1 MNITVIGC
9 WGAYPEK
16 NEATS
21 GYLVECGG
29 SRILLDCGSG
39 VLSRLQS
46 HCPLEELDAV
56 VLTHTH
62 ADHIADVYSLEF
74 AILVLMQIGKRSVP
88 LDVYVN
94 EAEIGS
100 LAFEYPDCIRV
111 RPVRAGGETRIGD
124 VSLAFSE
131 TVHEIPC
138 LAVRLTSPDGKALVY
153 SGDSGYCQ
161 ALIELSRSADVLI
174 IESSFYEAQAGRMKG
189 HLTAGEAG
197 RIAALAGAGQTVLTH
212 LPHYG
217 ELDQLVAEAS
227 RHYKGPI
234 RLAYCDM
241 KINI

>member
-1 MNITVIGC
+1 MDITVIGC

-29 SRILLDCGSG
+29 AKILLDCGSG
-39 VLSRLQS
+39 VLSRLQN
-46 HCPLEELDAV
+46 HCALEELDAV

-62 ADHIADVYSLEF
+62 ADHIADAYSLEF
-74 AILVLMQIGKRSVP
+74 AILVLMQIGERSKP
-88 LDVYVN
+88 LDVYAN
-94 EAEIGS
+94 EADIGK
-100 LAFEYPDCIRV
+100 LAFEYPNCVRVHPIRA
-111 RPVRAGGETRIGD
+111 REATTIGD
-124 VSLAFSE
+124 ARLEFSE
-131 TVHEIPC
+131 NVHEIPC
-138 LAVRLTSPDGKALVY
+138 LAVRLTSPEGKTLVY
-153 SGDSGYCQ
+153 SGDTGYCE

-174 IESSFYEAQAGRMKG
+174 VESSFYDIQTGRMKG

-197 RIAALAGAGQTVLTH
+197 KIAALAGAGQTILTH

-217 ELDQLVAEAS
+217 ERNQLVTEAS